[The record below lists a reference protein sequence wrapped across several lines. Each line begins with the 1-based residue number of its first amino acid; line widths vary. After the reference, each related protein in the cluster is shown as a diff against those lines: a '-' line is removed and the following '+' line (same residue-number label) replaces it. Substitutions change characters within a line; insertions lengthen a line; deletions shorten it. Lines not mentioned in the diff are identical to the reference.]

1 MTHKLAG
8 TLSSPDMLIDLE
20 KLKED
25 YESGFPDMNDL
36 GQRIRFGTSGHR
48 GTPFNTSFTQAH
60 VRAIVQVIVDYR
72 RKTGAP
78 DVLYLGKDTHAV
90 SDLAQQTALEVLAGN
105 GVRTVLQEKNGVT
118 PTPVISHVI
127 INSNRSGGAN
137 YSDGVI
143 ITSSHNPPSD
153 GGIKYNPPY
162 GGPAD
167 TDITGWME
175 KRANEYLEN
184 GNRDVKWLPVNRDH
198 LPEFITETDFSAD
211 YIDDLKNIIDLD
223 AIREAKIKIGVD
235 PLGGASVDYWSAIAQ
250 KYDLDLTVIND
261 KIDPTFSFIPIDHD
275 GKIRMDCSSPYP
287 MKNLVAHKDE
297 FDLAFGND
305 PDSDRHGI
313 VVPKLGLLNPNHY
326 LAVAINYLVQSRNWS
341 PEAGIGKTL
350 VSSSMIDRVVN
361 ALGKRLVE
369 VPVGFKWFGPGLFT
383 GTLVFG
389 GEESAG
395 ASFLRKDG
403 TAWSTDKDGI
413 IMNLLAA
420 EIIAKT
426 GKNPGELYQE
436 LEKEFGSPVYQRVD
450 QPTTPEEKT
459 RFKDLTPD
467 KVKSE
472 FLAGE
477 PIIARLTNAPG
488 NNAPIGGL
496 KIATENGWFAARPSG
511 TENIYKIYAESFI
524 GREHLDRI
532 LEEARTIV
540 SNALNN

>member
-8 TLSSPDMLIDLE
+8 TLASPEILIDLK
-20 KLKED
+20 KLADD
-25 YESGFPDMNDL
+25 YKNGYPDMTDL

-48 GTPFNTSFTQAH
+48 GTPFNTSFTEAH
-60 VRAIVQVIVDYR
+60 VRAIVQVIIDYR
-72 RKTGAP
+72 RKVGAP

-105 GVRTVLQEKNGVT
+105 GVRTILQEKNGVT
-118 PTPVISHVI
+118 PTPVISHII
-127 INSNRSGGAN
+127 INSNRQNGAN

-167 TDITGWME
+167 TDITTWME

-184 GNRDVKWLPVNRDH
+184 GNKDVKWVPVDRSN
-198 LPEFITETDFSAD
+198 LPEIISETDFSVD
-211 YIDDLKNIIDLD
+211 YIDDLKNIIDMN
-223 AIREAKIKIGVD
+223 AIRNAKIRIGVD
-235 PLGGASVDYWSAIAQ
+235 PLGGASILYWDAIAQ
-250 KYDLDLTVIND
+250 KYGLDITVIND
-261 KIDPTFSFIPIDHD
+261 KVDPTFSFIPIDHD

-287 MKNLVAHKDE
+287 MKNLVAHKDD

-313 VVPKLGLLNPNHY
+313 VVPEIGLLNPNHY
-326 LAVAINYLVQSRNWS
+326 LAVAIDYLAQNRDWIS
-341 PEAGIGKTL
+341 EAGIGKTL
-350 VSSSMIDRVVN
+350 VSSSMIDRVAG
-361 ALGKRLVE
+361 ALGRCLVE

-383 GTLVFG
+383 GTLIFG

-395 ASFLRKDG
+395 ASFLRKNG

-426 GKNPGELYQE
+426 GKNPGIRYQE
-436 LEKEFGSPVYQRVD
+436 LEKKFGSPVYQRVD
-450 QPTTPEEKT
+450 QPTTPEEKN

-472 FLAGE
+472 KLAGE
-477 PIIARLTNAPG
+477 PILARLTNAPG
-488 NNAPIGGL
+488 NGAPIGGL
-496 KIATENGWFAARPSG
+496 KIVTENGWFAARPSG
-511 TENIYKIYAESFI
+511 TENIYKIYAESFL
-524 GREHLDRI
+524 GQDHLNQI
-532 LEEARTIV
+532 LEEARSIV
-540 SNALNN
+540 SNALK